1 MPLPK
6 AENFHPTTWWILGL
20 LLALTASMSTDPM
33 LMVSICLIN
42 VTLILIFRGESNWA
56 QSLNFYLAL
65 ATIVIV
71 TRVVFRVIFNFSD
84 PSAPAVLQLP
94 AIELNLGFGMKSSL
108 LGRVS
113 AQALF
118 SALTDGFRL
127 AAIILS
133 VASANTLANPRKLLK
148 ATPGALYEVATAV
161 VIAIN
166 LAPQLIASL
175 LRVRQARQLRGRSKG
190 LSSLASIVTPAL
202 EDTIDSS
209 LALAASMDTRGFG
222 RKGQVSSTTIAISR
236 TATALALLAAVLGI
250 FFLLS
255 GSGNWLAALAFLI
268 TIGATSI
275 SLRATSKQGLRSRF
289 RVIKF
294 QGKDLAVISFG
305 IATLALSMALGA

>member
-1 MPLPK
+1 MRLPK
-6 AENFHPTTWWILGL
+6 AESIHPATWWILGL
-20 LLALTASMSTDPM
+20 SLALTASLSTTPM
-33 LMVSICLIN
+33 LLALICLLN
-42 VTLILIFRGESNWA
+42 VALILVFRGESTWA
-56 QSLNFYLAL
+56 QSLNFYLGLAAL
-65 ATIVIV
+65 VIV
-71 TRVVFRVIFNFSD
+71 TRVAFRVVFNFSD
-84 PSAPAVLQLP
+84 ASAPAVIQLP
-94 AIELNLGFGMKSSL
+94 VIELNLWLGMSSSL

-113 AQALF
+113 AQALL
-118 SALTDGFRL
+118 SALTDGIRL

-190 LSSLASIVTPAL
+190 MSSLSSIVTPAL

-222 RKGQVSSTTIAISR
+222 RKGQVSAATIAISR
-236 TATALALLAAVLGI
+236 TATAVALLSAVLGI

-255 GSGNWLAALAFLI
+255 GGGKWLAALAFLM
-268 TIGATSI
+268 TFAATLI
-275 SLRATSKQGLRSRF
+275 SLRAISKQGLRSRF

-294 QGKDLAVISFG
+294 QGQDFAVIGFG
-305 IATLALSMALGA
+305 IATLATSMALGA